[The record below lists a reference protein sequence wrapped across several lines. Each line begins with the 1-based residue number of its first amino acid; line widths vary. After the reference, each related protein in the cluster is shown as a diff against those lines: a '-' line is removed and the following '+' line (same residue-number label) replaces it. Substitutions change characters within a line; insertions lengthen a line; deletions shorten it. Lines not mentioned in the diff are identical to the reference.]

1 MPNVDLTRIGSNIGA
16 MYSLQSLL
24 DINNKLAATQTRLA
38 SGKRINS
45 AADDPA
51 GLTIATKMKARSEG
65 LAVVEDNI
73 SDASNM
79 LSVAES
85 GLSKL
90 SDILVKMRSKATQ
103 AASDTLGTTER
114 QTIQSQLS
122 AFAEQ
127 IDDIISETKWNGV
140 QLLDGTVSK
149 TFQTGVDAGETTEWA
164 LSQKHDALT
173 LGVANQ
179 NSVAK
184 FSNVG
189 YVPGS
194 FDGSSSSG
202 LSISSPL
209 SGQTALKTGTY
220 TVEMLAHGSSASG
233 TFLSMDSQ
241 YIDGISGAS
250 ATAFGSGTELASG
263 RYSLEITSSS
273 QTGVTG
279 ASSTYQYRITNMDT
293 GSVVANVSSY
303 TDMSTATG
311 SSGVLMNG
319 GSSLGVK
326 LDITGQMTVGD
337 KFNFEYVKSTD
348 AKYALKDSQN
358 QAQTVDMDGASS
370 GSALNTFGYYS
381 GGSADVIVD
390 TGRGIRFTSSAS
402 ANFVNGHKWNFD
414 FEEAGDYVINVSTS
428 EHAAAYM
435 TKVTN
440 AMDVVNQSMADLGS
454 LMARMTIKQEAAS
467 SARIN
472 VESAYSRI
480 MNANMA
486 EEQVNASKYLV
497 LQQTAVAML
506 AQANQAPQ
514 AMLSLFR

>member
-1 MPNVDLTRIGSNIGA
+1 

-65 LAVVEDNI
+65 SGSGGRQHQRRVEHVI
-73 SDASNM
+73 GSRIRVEQIIRHSGEDA
-79 LSVAES
+79 LES
-85 GLSKL
+85 HPG
-90 SDILVKMRSKATQ
+90 RRATPW
-103 AASDTLGTTER
+103 GRTER

-194 FDGSSSSG
+194 FDGSSQQR
-202 LSISSPL
+202 PVH
-209 SGQTALKTGTY
+209 QF
-220 TVEMLAHGSSASG
+220 TVERSDGVENRNVYGLKCWRTAAAQSG

-250 ATAFGSGTELASG
+250 ATAFGSGNG
-263 RYSLEITSSS
+263 
-273 QTGVTG
+273 TGERPVF
-279 ASSTYQYRITNMDT
+279 
-293 GSVVANVSSY
+293 
-303 TDMSTATG
+303 
-311 SSGVLMNG
+311 
-319 GSSLGVK
+319 
-326 LDITGQMTVGD
+326 VGD
-337 KFNFEYVKSTD
+337 HFLQPDRGYGCIEHLPVPDHKHGHRVCSGQCVQLYGHEHGDRFKRC
-348 AKYALKDSQN
+348 
-358 QAQTVDMDGASS
+358 VDERWFQPGC
-370 GSALNTFGYYS
+370 
-381 GGSADVIVD
+381 
-390 TGRGIRFTSSAS
+390 
-402 ANFVNGHKWNFD
+402 
-414 FEEAGDYVINVSTS
+414 EAGHYRPDDGGATNSTLNMS
-428 EHAAAYM
+428 
-435 TKVTN
+435 
-440 AMDVVNQSMADLGS
+440 SP
-454 LMARMTIKQEAAS
+454 RMRNT
-467 SARIN
+467 R
-472 VESAYSRI
+472 
-480 MNANMA
+480 
-486 EEQVNASKYLV
+486 
-497 LQQTAVAML
+497 
-506 AQANQAPQ
+506 
-514 AMLSLFR
+514 